1 MKTKHL
7 GVYSALFAAA
17 SLLFAACTADELA
30 TAGDSSTSP
39 LPGEAVASG
48 TVKFG
53 NNTTLTIGDGGTL
66 TRGVGTV
73 ATLTENQA
81 AKITIPETPTY
92 DEGKAKVYTEDK
104 ENIKFYSDYNR
115 DIVIRNGAT
124 VTIESPASN
133 VCGRAFIENG
143 TLKLGPNSRSSN
155 LSGFVVLEGGTLD
168 LTELEAFSCEN
179 APVYMLG
186 GTVKWPKKSI
196 GGKVYTEG
204 DLYIPD
210 LEIENTVGMYIGGNL
225 TCKNTDYSV
234 IYGTPKGCIY
244 VGGDLRTESI
254 HFINGQHIFVGGS
267 LYVDRSLEMESH
279 CVVTVGCKIVAEKI
293 GANGGDT
300 YIESTYIKADTTF
313 LGSSGSI
320 DPAVCLPDGGVADLG
335 HLSIGGTNT
344 FFHVPSDDATA
355 LVNCDECYLTNILD
369 VSQAID
375 GHFYFNY
382 GKLSSHAEG
391 QITIADSSK
400 VNVATINEEW
410 AEECNPGFTVGGGDT
425 PGSGDEGGEDI
436 VIDIESGILD
446 DYTVAA
452 DDFAIRINSV
462 YDESIQA
469 VGGNGNATAT
479 LGNIKIEADQLK
491 ISLSGLNDANILP
504 GNDYTYE
511 VTIWVNNVKP
521 ASDGSGSYV
530 ELFDDA
536 MKEAWVGG
544 QPGTDGDPYGED
556 VSRDFVKVASPAGY
570 AVRYNVYRGVS
581 GSPNAPQANQGLAT
595 TLGDTPYIKVSIHVQ
610 KDDKAQ
616 ANSATPIYPGIR

>member
-1 MKTKHL
+1 M
-7 GVYSALFAAA
+7 
-17 SLLFAACTADELA
+17 
-30 TAGDSSTSP
+30 
-39 LPGEAVASG
+39 ASG

-92 DEGKAKVYTEDK
+92 DEGEAKVYTEDK

-155 LSGFVVLEGGTLD
+155 MSGFVVLEGGTLD

-293 GANGGDT
+293 DANGGDT

-320 DPAVCLPDGGVADLG
+320 DPAVCLPDGGV
-335 HLSIGGTNT
+335 
-344 FFHVPSDDATA
+344 
-355 LVNCDECYLTNILD
+355 
-369 VSQAID
+369 
-375 GHFYFNY
+375 
-382 GKLSSHAEG
+382 
-391 QITIADSSK
+391 
-400 VNVATINEEW
+400 
-410 AEECNPGFTVGGGDT
+410 
-425 PGSGDEGGEDI
+425 
-436 VIDIESGILD
+436 
-446 DYTVAA
+446 
-452 DDFAIRINSV
+452 
-462 YDESIQA
+462 
-469 VGGNGNATAT
+469 
-479 LGNIKIEADQLK
+479 ADQLK

-544 QPGTDGDPYGED
+544 QPGTDGDQYGED